1 MIFNILLSQFLKKYY
16 RKEFWRLAVLMKIFS
31 FWKTLWILNK
41 FRKIDSQGQQQL
53 IQLEDAAKAAGKGKW
68 NTAEAAKH
76 IRNVKW
82 TVENARNFVDSHH
95 NKPIDGKTGFIRNT
109 QPHPLEHGPY
119 YYDIVTEFRNIL
131 ATSSPISTV
140 IKEGIPNI

>member
-1 MIFNILLSQFLKKYY
+1 MENLTNLKKNSTIY
-16 RKEFWRLAVLMKIFS
+16 
-31 FWKTLWILNK
+31 
-41 FRKIDSQGQQQL
+41 SQGQQQL

-95 NKPIDGKTGFIRNT
+95 NKPIDGKNSFLYLTPNLA
-109 QPHPLEHGPY
+109 PLNMSHIIMILSLSSE
-119 YYDIVTEFRNIL
+119 IL
-131 ATSSPISTV
+131 AMSTV
-140 IKEGIPNI
+140 IKKCFPNIQVMRSIECRGSLFTIYKELCEGL